1 MDLTAIADL
10 IDTPVAQVF
19 YDAQLMTAATS
30 PAALSVPVPEAVK
43 DVMRA
48 RILRSM
54 LLCVAQH
61 KAREG
66 ENEVK
71 KE

>member
-1 MDLTAIADL
+1 
-10 IDTPVAQVF
+10 
-19 YDAQLMTAATS
+19 MTAATS